1 MNMAEPGG
9 AGTMAIRE
17 FEHDPT
23 QFQALFRRDRDR
35 QAEILKGF
43 SPQER
48 QEISYKQKILT
59 SLATFIGKDF
69 TIPVDLNEPGEGWH
83 WDFQA
88 NRIRIDPVD
97 LLKEPMAKLRFKTS
111 HEGGH
116 RRISRT
122 EGIPMEVWQQPGFSF
137 MSNAIEDP
145 RTNNFVV
152 EAYPRSHEDM
162 VITYQ
167 EDLDLEGQA
176 KLQAKDQLGF
186 QPRFI
191 TAGFEYI
198 KQWFRGVQ
206 GQPVELSD
214 DLAPEVREV
223 VEKTLESAR
232 DAWLRYPSKQEADQ
246 GGEPL
251 IRRYAQVSYE
261 IERDEVWPE
270 FKKLVDADMQDQQ
283 VQVLIQQM
291 MSQQGQ
297 QGEDEGQ
304 SGNGIPQ
311 DLKDKLSEQQQQ
323 ELQKAMQQ
331 AQQKAQGSG
340 QPPQSTEGQP
350 QQADGQ
356 VQPGEGQPGQGQRT
370 PVDMDSLSPELKQK
384 LKEYADSQPQPTK
397 QQIEEM
403 ARQAIKE
410 LEDFINEQLQG
421 KLTDN
426 PDKKAERE
434 AAQAQTKPAGEA
446 ADGARK
452 PTDEEGEPGDKP
464 LTPSDYE
471 QTDDFRRFKDQLEQV
486 LQKDEGE
493 YEQNRR
499 EVLPI
504 IDALEGDLRE
514 LFVERR
520 ANKWHSGF
528 RTGKRIDIKK
538 RMQEKALGVS
548 AVESKAWQKRELP
561 QEKDYAVTL
570 LVDLSGSMARGG
582 KIDET
587 FKGAIVLAEVLNRLS
602 IETEILGFNDRLYE
616 YQAYGQDMSQ
626 EVRDHMGTMP
636 REVHSERAR
645 YNDDGWAV
653 EEASERLAR
662 QKANEKFLFVL
673 SDGVPEPSGAHSGS
687 RYELGSVV
695 RKIME
700 GSDQKLIGLGIGPG
714 TDHVANYYP
723 NSIANIN
730 VAEMAE
736 KLADVIREAIA
747 NYDTF

>member
-1 MNMAEPGG
+1 MDQQEVQKGSIVMATTEL
-9 AGTMAIRE
+9 
-17 FEHDPT
+17 EHESVRYR
-23 QFQALFRRDRDR
+23 ALFRKDQDR
-35 QAEILKGF
+35 QAEILSGF
-43 SPQER
+43 SPQEQ
-48 QEISYKQKILT
+48 QEIRYKQRILS
-59 SLATFIGKDF
+59 SLASFIGKDF
-69 TIPVDLNEPGEGWH
+69 GIPVDLNEPGEGWH

-88 NRIRIDPVD
+88 NKIRIDPVD
-97 LLKEPMAKLRFKTS
+97 LLKEPMAKLRFKTV

-116 RRISRT
+116 RRVSRT

-145 RTNNFVV
+145 RTNNFVK
-152 EAYPRSHEDM
+152 EAYPISKADM
-162 VITYQ
+162 VLTYE
-167 EDLDLEGQA
+167 EDLDFEGQA
-176 KLQAKDQLGF
+176 KQQAKDQLGF

-206 GQPVELSD
+206 GQPMELSD
-214 DLAPEVREV
+214 DLAPEVRET
-223 VEKTLESAR
+223 VEKTLEHAR

-261 IERDEVWPE
+261 VERDKVWPE

-283 VQVLIQQM
+283 VQELMQQM
-291 MSQQGQ
+291 MNQQGQ
-297 QGEDEGQ
+297 AGEGKGEGGQ
-304 SGNGIPQ
+304 ELPQ
-311 DLKDKLSEQQQQ
+311 DLKDKLSEDEQQ
-323 ELQKAMQQ
+323 ELQQAMQQ
-331 AQQKAQGSG
+331 AQQKAQSG
-340 QPPQSTEGQP
+340 GQP
-350 QQADGQ
+350 QQTDSQ
-356 VQPGEGQPGQGQRT
+356 MQPGEGQPGQSQRKA

-384 LKEYADSQPQPTK
+384 LKEYIDNQPEPT
-397 QQIEEM
+397 QQQLEEM
-403 ARQAIKE
+403 ARQALKE
-410 LEDFINEQLQG
+410 IEDFINEQLQG
-421 KLTDN
+421 KLSDN
-426 PDKKAERE
+426 PDKKADRE
-434 AAQAQTKPAGEA
+434 EAQVET
-446 ADGARK
+446 ADSAK
-452 PTDEEGEPGDKP
+452 KVTDEESETSDKP
-464 LTPSDYE
+464 TTPADYE
-471 QTDDFRRFKDQLEQV
+471 QTDDFRKFKNQLEQV
-486 LQKDEGE
+486 LQKDESV
-493 YEQNRR
+493 YDQNRR
-499 EVLPI
+499 EVLPV

-514 LFVERR
+514 LFVARR

-528 RTGKRIDIKK
+528 RSGKRIDIKK
-538 RMQEKALGVS
+538 RMQEKALGIS

-602 IETEILGFNDRLYE
+602 IETEILGFNDRLHE

-645 YNDDGWAV
+645 YNDDGWAL

-662 QKANEKFLFVL
+662 QKATEKILFVL
-673 SDGVPEPSGAHSGS
+673 SDGAPEPSSLHSSS
-687 RYELGSVV
+687 RYELGSIV

-714 TDHVANYYP
+714 TDHVANFYP

-730 VAEMAE
+730 VIEMSE